1 MNDHRAPDENRRQ
14 RTDLGLTNLG
24 KEKRLYKKPAFR
36 CERVFETQALS
47 CGKTVSDTG
56 YPQCQF
62 SVKSS

>member
-1 MNDHRAPDENRRQ
+1 MTDHRAPDENRRQ
-14 RTDLGLTNLG
+14 QTNLC
-24 KEKRLYKKPAFR
+24 KERRLYKKPAFR

-62 SVKSS
+62 AVKTS